1 MRACPRTTSTTK
13 SSDVAVRERP
23 SRIDPIVAGLL
34 LLTLVLR
41 IGMIIAD
48 GERLQSDPD
57 AYVRLGTM
65 LAEGKGYCAADGQT
79 PTAYRP
85 ILYPLLLALPLSA
98 GIPASIAVAGVNLIA
113 AMAFVIAV
121 VRLASALGLNRMEST
136 VAGFVAAL
144 DPMLI
149 RYTTEPMTENVCAA
163 LLTLSVA
170 FLIPFLQ
177 RSQESP
183 FRPHRRNATAAGFLL
198 GLSALCRPIVLVCIV
213 LMTAGMMLIQWRA
226 ARQQPGKPIRRVA
239 WMILPAAI
247 AAVTVSPW
255 IVRNAIQFHAL
266 IPATSHGGYTLLL
279 GNNSV
284 FYDEVV
290 SGDST
295 IWDGDSLTRWQTDL
309 HEEMKSSG
317 IDVSNELEVDHW
329 MYAKAKQEIKSHPFE
344 FRKAIVLR
352 WKRFWALTPASGNQT
367 LPHLLL
373 NAVGLWYGALSIGL
387 LIALVACRRNASM
400 WLMLSGVVSFLIVH
414 SFYWTNTRM
423 RAPLTGMLVVISVAG
438 WFRGKQWMIGD
449 AATEE

>member
-1 MRACPRTTSTTK
+1 MLKPPPRF
-13 SSDVAVRERP
+13 E
-23 SRIDPIVAGLL
+23 PIVVGLL
-34 LLTLVLR
+34 LLTVVIR
-41 IGMIIAD
+41 IGMIVAD

-79 PTAYRP
+79 PTAFRP
-85 ILYPLLLALPLSA
+85 ILYPLLLAVPLSA
-98 GIPASIAVAGVNLIA
+98 GFPASITVAGVNLIA
-113 AMAFVIAV
+113 AIVFVFAV
-121 VRLASALGLNRMEST
+121 MRLASALDLSRTEST
-136 VAGFVAAL
+136 AAGFVAAL

-177 RSQESP
+177 QSLESP
-183 FRPHRRNATAAGFLL
+183 FRPHLRNATAAGFLL

-213 LMTAGMMLIQWRA
+213 LMTAVMMLIQWRA
-226 ARQQPGKPIRRVA
+226 TRRQPGKPIRRIA
-239 WMILPAAI
+239 WMVLPAI
-247 AAVTVSPW
+247 VAAVTVSPW

-284 FYDEVV
+284 FYAEVV
-290 SGDST
+290 SGDSPV
-295 IWDGDSLTRWQTDL
+295 WDGDSLTRWQTDL
-309 HEEMKSSG
+309 HEQVKSSG
-317 IDVSNELEVDHW
+317 IDVSNEQAVDHW
-329 MYAKAKQEIKSHPFE
+329 MYAAAKQEIKSHPVE
-344 FRKAIVLR
+344 FRKAIGLR
-352 WKRFWALTPASGNQT
+352 WKRFWALTPSSDNQT
-367 LPHLLL
+367 LPRLLL
-373 NAVGLWYGALSIGL
+373 NAVGLWYGALAIGL

-400 WLMLSGVVSFLIVH
+400 WLMLSGVASFLIVH

-423 RAPLTGMLVVISVAG
+423 RAPLTGVLIVISVAG
-438 WFRGKQWMIGD
+438 WFTVKQWMIGD